1 MLKAVKKVAY
11 VSALIVGSQ
20 VANILAYEYVVQP
33 IQKKIDS
40 KKEKKGA

>member
-1 MLKAVKKVAY
+1 MLKAVKNIAY

-20 VANILAYEYVVQP
+20 LANVLAYEYVVQP

-40 KKEKKGA
+40 KKAKKA